1 MNDSQRRALAGAP
14 SPLRAAPA
22 ENAASPVARTSG
34 VGAGEAMPVATSSA
48 GTPPRWLVLVA
59 FAIIYVIW
67 GSTYLA
73 ILFAIDTLPPFF
85 MAGTRFLIAGAL
97 LYAWA
102 RLLGGATKPTRAEW
116 RATAI
121 SGVLMLLVGNGAV
134 VWSEFRVP
142 SGVAALIV
150 GVVPCCMVLVDWLRP
165 GGTKP
170 VAQVVLGLL
179 LGSAGLFFLIGPE
192 SIMGSGRADL
202 LGVAALVIGSFSWAV
217 GSIYSRH
224 ATLPRSAFIATAM
237 QMLAGGVA
245 LTIVAVLHGELAAL
259 DVSEF
264 TLRSLAGWVYL
275 IVFGSIVAFTAYAW
289 LLRVS
294 SPARVSTYAYVNPI
308 VAVLLGWT
316 FAGEALTARMIV
328 AAAVIVS
335 GVALITLAPRPRAN
349 AS

>member
-1 MNDSQRRALAGAP
+1 MNDSQRQALASAP
-14 SPLRAAPA
+14 RPLRASPA
-22 ENAASPVARTSG
+22 ENVSPPVARTSSVAEG
-34 VGAGEAMPVATSSA
+34 DTTAEAFGSGA
-48 GTPPRWLVLVA
+48 PPRWLVLLA
-59 FAIIYVIW
+59 FAIVYVIW

-73 ILFAIDTLPPFF
+73 ILFAIDTLPPFL
-85 MAGTRFLIAGAL
+85 MAGTRFLIAGGL
-97 LYAWA
+97 LYAGA
-102 RLLGGATKPTRAEW
+102 RSFGGAPRPARAEW
-116 RATAI
+116 RAGAI
-121 SGVLMLLVGNGAV
+121 AGVLMLLVGNGAV

-165 GGTKP
+165 RGTRP
-170 VAQVVLGLL
+170 TAQVTLGLV

-224 ATLPRSAFIATAM
+224 ATLPRSPFIATAM

-245 LTIVAVLHGELAAL
+245 LTIVAALHGELAAL
-259 DVSEF
+259 DVSHF
-264 TLRSLAGWVYL
+264 TLRSLAGWLYL

-316 FAGEALTARMIV
+316 FAGEPLTVRMMI

-335 GVALITLAPRPRAN
+335 GVALITLAPRSREN
-349 AS
+349 AR